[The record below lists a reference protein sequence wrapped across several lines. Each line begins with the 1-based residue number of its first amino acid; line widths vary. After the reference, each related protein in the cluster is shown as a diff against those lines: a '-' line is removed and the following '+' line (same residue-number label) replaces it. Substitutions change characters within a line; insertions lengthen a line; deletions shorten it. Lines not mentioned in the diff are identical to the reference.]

1 MLDLVTVHTTGV
13 NIDSILA
20 NSAAVVI
27 IVAAFFGLVNRSVR
41 QGIREEIHN
50 EIKAEVVPELAAINA
65 TLRRHD
71 SDIAWLKGLEEG
83 RRQVVAQALR
93 EAEA

>member
-20 NSAAVVI
+20 NAAAVVI

-41 QGIREEIHN
+41 QGIREEIHDEN
-50 EIKAEVVPELAAINA
+50 ESQVLPQLRSIN
-65 TLRRHD
+65 LKLSQHD
-71 SDIAWLKGLEEG
+71 TDIAWLKGLEEG
-83 RRQVVAQALR
+83 RRQRR
-93 EAEA
+93 EPVP